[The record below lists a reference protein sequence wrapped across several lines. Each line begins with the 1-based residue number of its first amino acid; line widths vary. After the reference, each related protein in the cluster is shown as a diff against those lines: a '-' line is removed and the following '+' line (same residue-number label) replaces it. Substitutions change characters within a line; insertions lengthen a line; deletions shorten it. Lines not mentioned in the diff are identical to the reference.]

1 VRIWASRWRSS
12 LIVISGLALV
22 ALAAA
27 TAGLSFANGITS
39 DPTYTFHDNT
49 PGFVKSA
56 KDLGPVDPSTVIS
69 VTVWLKLHNEA
80 QLDALAR
87 SQTQKGNASYHKW
100 INQSQFNSSFAPT
113 AQELNAVEN
122 LLQGHK
128 LTVVNAAE
136 NNFYVEVSGTVGA
149 IEKAFHVQIDNYSVD
164 GGVVRANTAD
174 PSVNGSAGAHIAAVS
189 GMDDLGYHPNVVFPA
204 ALEGLAQTFKP
215 LSTSPKGLFFASQC
229 FTAPETH
236 TFTNSDA
243 SVTATYSGNRFGTDI
258 NSTDLGTLPPCGYQ
272 PSELRQAYSM
282 NSLYSHGLTGAG
294 QTVVITDA
302 FGDPTIQDDAN
313 VFSQLYG
320 LPELNSSNFHIYQAP
335 GSTNNPRTRGKFGDP
350 TGWQGEITL
359 DVEWV
364 HAMAPGAN
372 IALVISPNNGADLD
386 EAVNWAV
393 IHHLGNVVSNSWG
406 GPEGMANPAVFNRVN
421 RILEQAAVQGVDV
434 NFSSGDNGD
443 DTDLVGFKS
452 AEFPNSSPFATSV
465 GGTSLALDTTNN
477 IAFQTGWGTNLTRIA
492 NRISQGSSPV
502 DPPSNNPALGLG
514 FQFGA
519 GGGVSRV
526 FAKPTFQSGLPG
538 TMRRTPDVGLIA
550 DPFTGVE
557 IIETSGGELGVGVI
571 GGTSLACPVFSA
583 MMAIATQAHG
593 SGLGQAAPLLYGLSA
608 SQTTSTPLYDV
619 TDVTSANNVSGSITD
634 ASGTTNYSADQLAAP
649 LDGTTNYYS
658 AFYNSPFS
666 TRWFVITFGTDSS
679 LQTSSGWDDVTGVG
693 TPNGAAFVNALK

>member
-1 VRIWASRWRSS
+1 MRIWASRWRSS
-12 LIVISGLALV
+12 LIVVSGLALV

-27 TAGLSFANGITS
+27 TAGLSFANGNSS
-39 DPTYTFHDNT
+39 DPTYTFSGNT
-49 PGFVKSA
+49 PGFVKNA
-56 KDLGPVDPSTVIS
+56 KDLGAVDPSTVIS

-80 QLDALAR
+80 QLDALAK
-87 SQTQKGNASYHKW
+87 SQTQKGNANYHKY
-100 INQSQFNSSFAPT
+100 ISQAQFNASYSPT
-113 AQELNAVEN
+113 SQEVNSVTN
-122 LLQGHK
+122 FLQAHK
-128 LTVVNAAE
+128 LTVDNVAE
-136 NNFYVEVSGTVGA
+136 NNFYVEVSGTVDA
-149 IEKAFHVQIDNYSVD
+149 IQKAFHVQIDNYSVD
-164 GGVVRANTAD
+164 GGVVRANRAD
-174 PSVNGSAGAHIAAVS
+174 PSVNGSAGAHIAGIT

-204 ALEGLAQTFKP
+204 ALEGLAQTFHP
-215 LSTSPKGLFFASQC
+215 LSSSPKGAFFAAQC
-229 FTAPETH
+229 FTGTESH
-236 TFTNSDA
+236 TFTGTG
-243 SVTATYSGNRFGTDI
+243 VTATYNGNRFGTDI
-258 NSTDLGTLPPCGYQ
+258 SSGPPNLAPCGYQ
-272 PSELRQAYSM
+272 PSELQQAYSM
-282 NSLYSHGLTGAG
+282 NSLYSKGLTGAG

-313 VFSQLYG
+313 IFSQIYG
-320 LPELNSSNFHIYQAP
+320 LPALDSSNFHIYQAP

-406 GPEGMANPAVFNRVN
+406 GPEGMTNPAVFNRVN

-443 DTDLVGFKS
+443 DTSLIGAIS

-465 GGTSLALDTTNN
+465 GGTSLALDNQDN

-492 NRISQGSSPV
+492 DRASAGSPPI
-502 DPPSNNPALGLG
+502 DPPNNSAAAGLG

-526 FAKPTFQSGLPG
+526 FAKPDFQSGLPG
-538 TMRRTPDVGLIA
+538 TMRRTPDVGMVA

-557 IIETSGGELGVGVI
+557 IIETSGGQLGVGVI

-583 MMAIATQAHG
+583 IMAIATQAHG

-608 SQTTSTPLYDV
+608 SQTTGTPLYDV
-619 TDVTSANNVSGSITD
+619 TDVTSATNVSGSITD
-634 ASGTTNYSADQLAAP
+634 ASGTTNYSADQLASP
-649 LDGTTNYYS
+649 LDGTTHYYS

-693 TPNGAAFVNALK
+693 TPNGAAFVAALT